1 MLSLRKVANI
11 MKNRI
16 YKRKVFDEI
25 IQYLQEDVILVI
37 NGARQVGKTYI
48 LFYLEKYLKKKNK
61 ISYYLDLEDSR
72 YLNILDAGVDA
83 FIRHLK
89 EEGFNT
95 DKRIYVLL
103 DEIQYLE
110 NPSSFLKLIHDHH
123 KTIKLIVSG
132 SSSFGIKK
140 KFKDSLVG
148 RTVIFEIF
156 PLCLEE
162 FLEFKG
168 YKFVRGVSF
177 TDKKID
183 ELKALLKEYVLCG
196 SYPKI
201 VLTQT
206 KEKKERFLQ
215 QIIDTYI
222 KKDIRDIGNIKEIDK
237 FNKLIEV
244 LSSQSGNLLNI
255 TELSNTC
262 RLAKKTVE
270 YYLFILENTYIIKLV
285 KPYHSNLRSELF
297 KTPKIYFYDTGLLQ
311 MLQLKTIPG
320 AIIGN
325 VFETAVFSEL
335 VKRCGKD
342 RIFYWR
348 TKDKKE
354 IDFILRQNDK
364 ILPVEVKYNFFCF
377 SKTAIN
383 YFLKKY
389 NLKDYRVI
397 GFEGD
402 LNQEEFMY
410 LWEEIYPNC
419 GSS

>member
-1 MLSLRKVANI
+1 MSSLMKVEDI

-25 IQYLQEDVILVI
+25 IQYLQEDIILVI

-48 LFYLEKYLKKKNK
+48 LFYLEEYLKKKNK

-72 YLNILDAGVDA
+72 YLNILDAGVDS
-83 FIRHLK
+83 FIRHIK

-95 DKRIYVLL
+95 DKEIYILI
-103 DEIQYLE
+103 DEIQYLK
-110 NPSSFLKLIHDHH
+110 NPSSFLKLIHDHY

-132 SSSFGIKK
+132 SSSFNIKK

-148 RTVIFEIF
+148 RTVTFEIF
-156 PLCLEE
+156 PLSFEE

-168 YKFVRGVSF
+168 YKFVRGVRF

-183 ELKALLKEYVLCG
+183 ELKALLKEYVLFG

-201 VLTQT
+201 VLTQA

-262 RLAKKTVE
+262 RLAKKTIE
-270 YYLFILENTYIIKLV
+270 HYLFILENTYIIKLV
-285 KPYHSNLRSELF
+285 KPYYSNLRSELF

-320 AIIGN
+320 AIIGS

-354 IDFILRQNDK
+354 IDFILRQNNT
-364 ILPVEVKYNFFCF
+364 ILPVEVKYNFSRF

-389 NLKDYRVI
+389 RIKDYKVI

-402 LNQEEFMY
+402 MNQEQFMY
-410 LWEEIYPNC
+410 LWEGIFSKETA
-419 GSS
+419 

>member
-1 MLSLRKVANI
+1 MKVEDI

-25 IQYLQEDVILVI
+25 IQYLQEDIILVI

-48 LFYLEKYLKKKNK
+48 LFYLEEYLKKKNK

-72 YLNILDAGVDA
+72 YLNILDAGVDS
-83 FIRHLK
+83 FIRHIK

-95 DKRIYVLL
+95 DKEIYILI
-103 DEIQYLE
+103 DEIQYLK
-110 NPSSFLKLIHDHH
+110 NPSSFLKLIHDHY

-132 SSSFGIKK
+132 SSSFNIKK

-148 RTVIFEIF
+148 RTITFEIF
-156 PLCLEE
+156 PLSFEE
-162 FLEFKG
+162 FLVFKE
-168 YKFVRGVSF
+168 YKFIRGVRF

-183 ELKALLKEYVLCG
+183 ELKALLKEYVLFG

-201 VLTQT
+201 VLTQA
-206 KEKKERFLQ
+206 KVKKERFLQ

-262 RLAKKTVE
+262 RLAKKTIE
-270 YYLFILENTYIIKLV
+270 HYLFILENTYIIKLV
-285 KPYHSNLRSELF
+285 KPYYSNLRSELF

-320 AIIGN
+320 AIIGS

-354 IDFILRQNDK
+354 IDFILRQNNT
-364 ILPVEVKYNFFCF
+364 ILPVEVKYNFSRF

-389 NLKDYRVI
+389 RIKDYKVI

-402 LNQEEFMY
+402 VNQEQFMY
-410 LWEEIYPNC
+410 LWEGIF
-419 GSS
+419 SKKTA